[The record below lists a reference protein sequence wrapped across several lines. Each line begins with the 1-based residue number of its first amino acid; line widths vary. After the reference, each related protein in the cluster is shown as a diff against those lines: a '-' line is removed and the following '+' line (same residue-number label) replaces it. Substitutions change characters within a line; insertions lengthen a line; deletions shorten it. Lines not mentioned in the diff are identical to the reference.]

1 MLPKILYCFW
11 FGPNMSADRLEC
23 FKSIEKNSGVSV
35 ILITSENLKDY
46 IVSGHPLHRGFK
58 FLSSTHQ
65 SDYLRSYFMYHHG
78 GGYTDI
84 KTCNFNWSPLFD
96 QLQQS
101 NKSFIGCPQYSPKH
115 IAYRPYKEFYN
126 VLAGCNNFIFKKQSK
141 FGKLWY
147 EQTNYVMDL
156 KIGLLEQYPGT
167 YHPRAILGGVQGHPG
182 IFTESKYPFKWNE
195 LLGQIFHKLQYEN
208 LDEFEIAVPFPN
220 IKNYR

>member
-1 MLPKILYCFW
+1 
-11 FGPNMSADRLEC
+11 
-23 FKSIEKNSGVSV
+23 
-35 ILITSENLKDY
+35 
-46 IVSGHPLHRGFK
+46 
-58 FLSSTHQ
+58 
-65 SDYLRSYFMYHHG
+65 MYHHG

-84 KTCNFNWSPLFD
+84 KTCDFNWSPLFD

-126 VLAGCNNFIFKKQSK
+126 VLAGCTNFIFKKQSK